1 MILALSLLLLSQLAT
16 DQYVCI
22 KENKAPARAHP
33 KARTC
38 RKQETNKTI
47 SIGVWKISIT
57 PHRPC
62 ISMRCMGGWLYIDIS
77 PSISKLKSYTH
88 TVAVDELNRIPYFR
102 KSVYLVTKRVG
113 RVERVIPRTSINCD
127 KPRLGNHQKTSPH
140 GKLVVTS
147 YRFSSSLAGHSEYY
161 CGLKV
166 VA

>member
-1 MILALSLLLLSQLAT
+1 M
-16 DQYVCI
+16 YI
-22 KENKAPARAHP
+22 KENKAPARTHP

-38 RKQETNKTI
+38 GKQKKKQVVIIGFISHFGASTEFTIEVICHPPPHTRKYTSRGWKMTYTKTPEF
-47 SIGVWKISIT
+47 STRAS
-57 PHRPC
+57 
-62 ISMRCMGGWLYIDIS
+62 LYIGFHI
-77 PSISKLKSYTH
+77 
-88 TVAVDELNRIPYFR
+88 R
-102 KSVYLVTKRVG
+102 KKKIVCLDTKRIG

-140 GKLVVTS
+140 GKLVATS